1 MKKFLLSSSI
11 LSADFAC
18 LGEDT
23 KKVLESGADMIHFDV
38 MDNHFVPNLSM
49 GPMVLKALRNYNIH
63 ADIDVHLMTKPVD
76 NLIPQFADAGAN
88 YITVHPESTYH
99 LDRTL
104 DLIKFHGCKVGLSFS
119 PATPIGFLDYVM
131 DKLDMILLMSVN
143 PGFGG
148 QSFIP
153 SALDK
158 LREIRKKIDSSAYNI
173 LLAVDGGVTVNN
185 IANIAL
191 AGANVFI
198 IGSAIFNSDNYK
210 KVIKNMHNALEI
222 VNYGAIH

>member
-1 MKKFLLSSSI
+1 MKNFLLGSSI
-11 LSADFAC
+11 LSADFAR
-18 LGEDT
+18 LGDDT
-23 KKVLESGADMIHFDV
+23 KKVLDSGVDMIHFDV
-38 MDNHFVPNLSM
+38 MDNHFVPNLTM
-49 GPMVLKALRNYNIH
+49 GPMILKSLRNYNIR

-76 NLIPQFADAGAN
+76 NLIPQFASAGAN
-88 YITVHPESTYH
+88 YITVHPESTDH

-104 DLIKFHGCKVGLSFS
+104 DLIKQNGCKVGLSFN
-119 PATPIGFLDYVM
+119 PATPINFLDYIM

-148 QSFIP
+148 QVFIP

-158 LREIRKKIDSSAYNI
+158 LREIRKRIDKSIYNI
-173 LLAVDGGVTVNN
+173 LLAVDGGIKVNN

-191 AGANVFI
+191 AGANLFI
-198 IGSAIFNSDNYK
+198 IGSAIFSSRNYK
-210 KVIKNMHNALEI
+210 KIIKDMHNELNT

>member
-1 MKKFLLSSSI
+1 MKNFLLGSSI
-11 LSADFAC
+11 LSADFAR
-18 LGEDT
+18 LGDDT

-38 MDNHFVPNLSM
+38 MDNHFVPNLTM
-49 GPMVLKALRNYNIH
+49 GPMILKSLRNYNIH

-76 NLIPQFADAGAN
+76 NLIPQFASAGAN
-88 YITVHPESTYH
+88 YITVHPESTDH

-104 DLIKFHGCKVGLSFS
+104 DLIKQHGCKVGLSFN
-119 PATPIGFLDYVM
+119 PATPISFLDYIM

-148 QSFIP
+148 QVFIP
-153 SALDK
+153 STLDK
-158 LREIRKKIDSSAYNI
+158 LREIKKRIDKSIYNI
-173 LLAVDGGVTVNN
+173 LLAVDGGIKVNN

-198 IGSAIFNSDNYK
+198 IGSAIFNSSNYK
-210 KVIKNMHNALEI
+210 KIIRNMRDELNT
-222 VNYGAIH
+222 VNYRAIH